1 MAVAPMLKTTVLGH
15 RAAMSDVIEAL
26 QRAGALDV
34 VASELD
40 LESQEIGPEDIRRL
54 HVEERL
60 AQAVFVRDFLGRYHT
75 TDAPF
80 STFVAEK
87 VHLSPERFF
96 ALEFDQHQ
104 CRVYREC
111 EGISDRIASG
121 DRERERLI
129 ALIRDLEPWLAFR
142 LQIGQWTGTEHTA
155 LFTGTVPASL
165 AADIRSRLREA
176 VSEVTVEEL
185 GPNGDRQA
193 WVVIASRDQVSEVR
207 AVLGAT
213 DFTEVAFPGLEDYP
227 AEEAADAVERIARID
242 AEQVR
247 LIERATELAAKHYH
261 EAVALVQAL
270 ESDRDA
276 ILVHRDIAGTE
287 RAFIITG
294 WVRESASDDV
304 ARALEPFGDS
314 VDLSYLPPADEDEP
328 PVALDNPRWLQPF
341 EILTDLYGRPA
352 YRQADPTP
360 LLAPFFLLFFALCIG
375 DVGYGA
381 MLIGGAWLVKHR
393 LDVTAGV
400 KRFMDLLMMGGA
412 LSMVVGVLLGSYLAL
427 PVDSLPAPLQA
438 MQVLDPIEDIQQFLL
453 VALVIGLIQVFF
465 GVFVA
470 AWAAF
475 KRGDAESALFD
486 QLSIVFLFVMLGVT
500 AVAGVSG
507 NGGLVRASLVIG
519 IVGAM
524 VMQGRAVQAALRT
537 DGVASWDR
545 MFGLAWAAVF
555 VGGIVAFGVTGSMAA
570 LWAALG
576 ISAVGLV
583 ASRAVRRGVVGVL
596 SGAYNVYGL
605 TGFVGDVLS
614 YLRLPALG
622 LSGSLVG
629 SVFNILTALV
639 WSGAAPLFAKG
650 GFSLV
655 GGALIAIMAIAV
667 FAAGHVFNV
676 VINLLGAFVHPTR
689 LQFVEF
695 FSKFYEAGGRPFS
708 PFGFRTDGIVL
719 DAGAAGEEGG
729 RVS

>member
-104 CRVYREC
+104 RRVYREC

-328 PVALDNPRWLQPF
+328 Q
-341 EILTDLYGRPA
+341 I
-352 YRQADPTP
+352 
-360 LLAPFFLLFFALCIG
+360 
-375 DVGYGA
+375 
-381 MLIGGAWLVKHR
+381 
-393 LDVTAGV
+393 
-400 KRFMDLLMMGGA
+400 
-412 LSMVVGVLLGSYLAL
+412 
-427 PVDSLPAPLQA
+427 
-438 MQVLDPIEDIQQFLL
+438 
-453 VALVIGLIQVFF
+453 
-465 GVFVA
+465 
-470 AWAAF
+470 
-475 KRGDAESALFD
+475 
-486 QLSIVFLFVMLGVT
+486 
-500 AVAGVSG
+500 
-507 NGGLVRASLVIG
+507 
-519 IVGAM
+519 
-524 VMQGRAVQAALRT
+524 GRA
-537 DGVASWDR
+537 
-545 MFGLAWAAVF
+545 
-555 VGGIVAFGVTGSMAA
+555 
-570 LWAALG
+570 
-576 ISAVGLV
+576 
-583 ASRAVRRGVVGVL
+583 
-596 SGAYNVYGL
+596 
-605 TGFVGDVLS
+605 
-614 YLRLPALG
+614 
-622 LSGSLVG
+622 
-629 SVFNILTALV
+629 
-639 WSGAAPLFAKG
+639 
-650 GFSLV
+650 
-655 GGALIAIMAIAV
+655 
-667 FAAGHVFNV
+667 HV
-676 VINLLGAFVHPTR
+676 
-689 LQFVEF
+689 
-695 FSKFYEAGGRPFS
+695 
-708 PFGFRTDGIVL
+708 
-719 DAGAAGEEGG
+719 
-729 RVS
+729 